1 MNYTEAIK
9 STPIVVVEFY
19 ASWCPHCQRMAPG
32 VTKIKKQLEG
42 KVDIYQFDIDENPEL
57 SDKQGVE
64 TVPTIIIYKNGKE
77 QWREAGEMEGKDL
90 LEKIDSYL

>member
-1 MNYTEAIK
+1 
-9 STPIVVVEFY
+9 
-19 ASWCPHCQRMAPG
+19 MAPV